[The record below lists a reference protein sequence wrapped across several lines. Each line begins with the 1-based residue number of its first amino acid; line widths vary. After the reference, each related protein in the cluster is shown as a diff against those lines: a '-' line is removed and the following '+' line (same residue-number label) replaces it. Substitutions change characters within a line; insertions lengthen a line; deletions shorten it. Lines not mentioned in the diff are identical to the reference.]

1 MRLLMTTDAVG
12 GVWRYSLDAARALEE
27 RGHQVSLAVIGPDP
41 CAQRQAEAAGLH
53 LIATGLPLDWG
64 GTDRAALTRAAT
76 ELAALAE
83 GYDAVQLNQPAF
95 ASLAAWPAPVLA
107 AAHSCSATWW
117 DAVERD
123 TPLPEPLHLYRDLVR
138 EGLGAAD
145 ATIAPTA
152 SFAAALARTHG
163 LAAAP
168 IAIHNGRS
176 PSPRS
181 AALRIPPPVRGRV
194 GAAAALPSPEP
205 GEAERRSGAGEAQ
218 GEEGGRTLVAIGRLW
233 DPAKNMGLLDALAP
247 LIGLPVHLYGDVQ
260 GPGRERFTAA
270 YATLHGHVSSA
281 TLAQALA
288 HKPIFAAPSYY
299 EPFGLAVLEA
309 AQAGC
314 ALVLADIPT
323 FRELWDGA
331 AVFADPRDPAA
342 WLPAIARARRERD
355 VLGKVARTRAARY
368 TIDRMADRLA
378 TVLTD
383 MAA

>member
-12 GVWRYSLDAARALEE
+12 GVWRYSLDAARALEK

-64 GTDRAALTRAAT
+64 GTDRPALAHAAS

-138 EGLGAAD
+138 EGLSVAD

-152 SFAAALARTHG
+152 AFAAALARTHG

-168 IAIHNGRS
+168 TAIHNGRAPS
-176 PSPRS
+176 PSLAPLAFPSLGSGEGGPRGP
-181 AALRIPPPVRGRV
+181 AT
-194 GAAAALPSPEP
+194 LPRTGGGTAPK
-205 GEAERRSGAGEAQ
+205 AQ
-218 GEEGGRTLVAIGRLW
+218 GEGGGRTLVAIGRLW
-233 DPAKNMGLLDALAP
+233 DPAKNMSLLDALAP
-247 LIGLPVHLYGDVQ
+247 LIGLPVHLYGDAQ
-260 GPGRERFTAA
+260 GPGGERFTAA

-355 VLGKVARTRAARY
+355 VLGEVARARAARY
-368 TIDRMADRLA
+368 TIDRMANRLA
-378 TVLTD
+378 SVLTD